1 MIYAS
6 LVTLAL
12 AVGSATATNPLY
24 TSNEILNREAF
35 RQYLVD
41 FGKGTYGSEEH
52 ERRYVHF
59 LNNLKLADARNAAE
73 GPNGARHG
81 ITRFSDMSPE
91 EFKAFLSADPNTK
104 SQGLRGAMKE
114 KAPMSEMRSDPRSG
128 DSKDWTGTLT
138 TPVKNQA
145 QCGSC
150 WAFSATEQIES
161 DTMRTLDT
169 TYVLSPQQIV
179 SCDKTAMGC
188 NGGWTEHAYNYVN
201 RAGGIEQNSDYP
213 YTSSTGQS
221 GTCKVDDSKFVV
233 TVDKFYTVQG
243 EDNMSDYVLKT
254 GPLSV
259 CLDASTWSTYKGG
272 IMSACPTQVDHCV
285 QAVGVQT
292 GSGGY
297 WKVRNSWGTSW
308 GEDGFIRLAYG
319 KNTCDI
325 TNDPTYTSVAK
336 V

>member
-1 MIYAS
+1 MCSSIYAS

-150 WAFSATEQIES
+150 WAFSTMEGVESAVFMSTGKLPPKLSVQELVACEKQDDGCDGGDIPEAVSYLKQKGMATQ
-161 DTMRTLDT
+161 
-169 TYVLSPQQIV
+169 
-179 SCDKTAMGC
+179 
-188 NGGWTEHAYNYVN
+188 
-201 RAGGIEQNSDYP
+201 SDYP
-213 YTSSTGQS
+213 DTSSKSGSSGRCKSFQPDVKVTGMQYAIPPCNS
-221 GTCKVDDSKFVV
+221 GDCSK
-233 TVDKFYTVQG
+233 QN
-243 EDNMSDYVLKT
+243 EE
-254 GPLSV
+254 
-259 CLDASTWSTYKGG
+259 A
-272 IMSACPTQVDHCV
+272 
-285 QAVGVQT
+285 
-292 GSGGY
+292 
-297 WKVRNSWGTSW
+297 
-308 GEDGFIRLAYG
+308 LAAALAKYG
-319 KNTCDI
+319 KHSKIGRASCRER
-325 TNDPTYTSVAK
+325 V
-336 V
+336 